1 MTYSLFLDDE
11 RHPVNDNCVVV
22 RDYYQACGYVVKNG
36 TPIHVDFDHDLGT
49 GPTGYDFAKW
59 LVDRSL
65 DGHGFPQ
72 SFDVH
77 SQNPIGRR
85 NIIDL
90 MNGYMQYCTK

>member
-1 MTYSLFLDDE
+1 MTYTMFIDDE
-11 RHPVNDNCVVV
+11 RFPTSDESVVV
-22 RDYYQACGYVVKNG
+22 RSYVEACMYVETNG
-36 TPIHVDFDHDLGT
+36 TPQHVDFDHDLGF

-59 LVDRSL
+59 LVDRAI
-65 DGHGFPQ
+65 DGYGFPK

-90 MNGYMQYCTK
+90 MNGYLRFSS